1 MLRKII
7 ISISLWTLSM
17 MASAHLSGFTDTSI
31 QIAEPGVKVI
41 YTLPSDNLLE
51 LEPNVEMRVAPPE
64 DYITQVA
71 AGWFVAAGK
80 RACFLEDRKA
90 KALPE
95 IASYQYTLTYQCPQG
110 MEAVSIRYELFN
122 EQWRGHQNY
131 VRVFM
136 ADNRMRMR
144 FTFDRQKLDL
154 PVAKLLQEWGSRL
167 SPEFLAMDP
176 HRRLDVEGWENPLAD
191 DQGAQDEASAAQSGV
206 IDPAFLWVGMEHIW
220 QGADHILFLLCL
232 LLVPASFGRI
242 LLWATSFTLAH
253 SITLAL
259 SAFEVISIPPSVTEP
274 LIALTIVFLGLENLY
289 YLARQNRAGVDWDK
303 VYRNR
308 WWVIFC
314 FGLIHGVGFSYLLRE
329 LSSGEGV
336 WGRLLM
342 FNLGV
347 EIGQVAIIAL
357 LLIPAYVMFKWRHGL
372 KLGGVSSLLT
382 SLVGLIWL
390 AQRI

>member
-7 ISISLWTLSM
+7 ISVSLWASSM
-17 MASAHLSGFTDTSI
+17 MAFAHLSGFTDTSI
-31 QIAEPGVKVI
+31 QIAEPGVKLI

-51 LEPNVEMRVAPPE
+51 LEPNVDMRVEAPE
-64 DYITQVA
+64 AYLAQVA
-71 AGWFVAAGK
+71 AGWSVSADK
-80 RACFLEDRKA
+80 RACFLEERQA
-90 KALPE
+90 TALPDIE
-95 IASYQYTLTYQCPQG
+95 SYQYTLTYQCPQG
-110 MEAVSIRYELFN
+110 MDAVSIRYQLFN

-144 FTFDRQKLDL
+144 FTFDRQTLDL
-154 PVAKLLQEWGSRL
+154 PVAKLLQEWSSRL
-167 SPEFLAMDP
+167 TAEFLALDP
-176 HRRLDVEGWENPLAD
+176 HSRLAVEGWENPLAD
-191 DQGAQDEASAAQSGV
+191 EPGGLDTSSAAQSGV

-220 QGADHILFLLCL
+220 QGADHILFLICL
-232 LLVPASFGRI
+232 LLVPASLGRI

-259 SAFEVISIPPSVTEP
+259 SAFDVISIPPTVTEP

-289 YLARQNRAGVDWDK
+289 YLVRQNRADVDLNR